1 MSREFTR
8 PLTVEEVEAI
18 IPHRFPFRFLDSIIE
33 FEDRVRA
40 TGTYKVTGEEA
51 LFEGHFPGRP
61 IFPGVLLLES
71 LAQLGVFFARY
82 STGGCP
88 PEKLIVFT
96 GADEV
101 KFRKAVVPGDELRIS
116 MNEWKKR
123 GPFWKLNGDIR
134 VGGEVAMSAVI
145 SAAEID

>member
-18 IPHRFPFRFLDSIIE
+18 IPHRFPFRFLDSIVE

-40 TGTYKVTGEEA
+40 TGVYKVTGKEA

-61 IFPGVLLLES
+61 LFPGVLMLEA

-88 PEKLIVFT
+88 PEKLIVFA

-101 KFRKAVVPGDELRIS
+101 KFKKAVVPGDELRIS

-123 GPFWKLNGDIR
+123 GPFWRLNGDIR
-134 VGGEVAMSAVI
+134 VGGEVVMTAVI
-145 SAAEID
+145 SAAETD

>member
-1 MSREFTR
+1 MGKEFTR
-8 PLTVEEVEAI
+8 PLTAEEVEEV

-40 TGTYKVTGEEA
+40 AGIYQVTGKENF
-51 LFEGHFPGRP
+51 FEGHFPERP

-82 STGGCP
+82 STGGTP
-88 PEKLIVFT
+88 KEKLIVFT

-101 KFRKAVVPGDELRIS
+101 KFRKAVKPGDLLHIY

-123 GPFWKLNGDIR
+123 GPFWRLNGEIKVD
-134 VGGEVAMSAVI
+134 GEIVMTAVI